1 MKTLNTCPVCN
12 SNELTPEVLS
22 AKDHLVSKEIFH
34 IARCSKCGFLFTNP
48 RPNDEKLGDYYQ
60 STDYISHSETK
71 KGLVNKLYLM
81 ARRYTLRRKVR
92 IVASAGSGKRL
103 LDIGCGVGAFL
114 HEAKQK
120 GFDVLGIEPEE
131 TARSIAKEKY
141 GVEVLPVPEFTQI
154 ADASRDAITLWH
166 VLEHVE
172 DLDLYWKNF
181 QRILAPG
188 GTLIIAVPN
197 PESPDAVFYQG
208 NWAAYDVPRHLYH
221 FRKDDLR
228 FLAKKYDFQLNQIL
242 PMKLDAYYISML
254 SEKNMHGKSKLVRS
268 FFKGMH
274 FNGRARKTNNYSSLI
289 YILKKTTAVVDN

>member
-1 MKTLNTCPVCN
+1 MNVLQQCPVCN
-12 SNELTPEVLS
+12 STELAPNVLS
-22 AKDHLVSKEIFH
+22 AKDYLVSGETFQ
-34 IARCSKCGFLFTNP
+34 IARCNQCGFLFTNP

-92 IVASAGSGKRL
+92 IVADASSGKRL

-114 HEAKQK
+114 HEAKQN
-120 GFDVLGIEPEE
+120 GFEVLGIEPEE
-131 TARSIAKEKY
+131 SARAIADEKY
-141 GVEVLPVPEFTQI
+141 GVKVLPVPEFTQI

-172 DLDLYWKNF
+172 DLDLYWTNF

-228 FLAKKYDFQLNQIL
+228 FLAKKYSFQLNQIL
-242 PMKLDAYYISML
+242 PMKLDAFYISML
-254 SEKNMHGKSKLVRS
+254 SEKNMHGKSKLIRS
-268 FFKGMH
+268 FFRGLG
-274 FNGRARKTNNYSSLI
+274 FNKKSRKTNNYSSLI
-289 YILKKTTAVVDN
+289 YILKKTTVVVNN